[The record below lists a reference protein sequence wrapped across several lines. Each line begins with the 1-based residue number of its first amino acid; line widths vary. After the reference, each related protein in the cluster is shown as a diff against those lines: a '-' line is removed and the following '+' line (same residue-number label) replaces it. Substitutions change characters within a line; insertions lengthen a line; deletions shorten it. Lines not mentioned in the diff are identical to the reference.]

1 MNTIQNIR
9 LQYELVSNG
18 TNGLLGIE
26 TAICRYLQSRMKY
39 AIRAISI
46 PPGAQRMWTRFPENR
61 KGIDNVFV
69 EKKDV
74 KKAPTN

>member
-1 MNTIQNIR
+1 
-9 LQYELVSNG
+9 
-18 TNGLLGIE
+18 
-26 TAICRYLQSRMKY
+26 MKY
-39 AIRAISI
+39 AIRAITI

-61 KGIDNVFV
+61 NGIDNVFV